1 MESAARWRKFRNR
14 TPNPIAQNG
23 VRSLT
28 RLVFQGPTDL
38 VLTRNAPTTR
48 CDSRLRAF
56 AAMILATTFA
66 SAMAQPEGGTAPPV
80 EAAETAAAPA
90 QPERPQASPARA
102 FLLDDLT
109 LVPDDYWAAGTFGDY
124 VLKNDRCTL
133 IFGGM
138 NPKKPNPERDGL
150 LIDAFPGPRSHE
162 HFWRSYPIIG
172 DVNTRTVETTNV
184 EFSNNEQDGS
194 ARLVVTMKSNQYKDL
209 TITTTYVMHRDSSG
223 ALATTTYRNN
233 GENPVQLAA
242 IGEFMHWGVMSPFIP
257 SVGFAA
263 AGAVDAD
270 AEFIYGNYFD
280 DFFFL
285 MPTEGLM
292 KAKHSLYET
301 RLVYKEAVDVPVDG
315 EVSFS
320 RHLLTSTDT
329 MAPLLGEA
337 LANREGK
344 PFGYLSGKIIERAMT
359 PTGVVETGVVANAD
373 VLLRVA
379 TRTDLPNEYRG
390 RPYMITRTDKNGR
403 WLAAVPPGQYGAR
416 VISTSRL
423 YEPPGYAHPVEKGKI
438 TAIEE
443 GISPASTLLYEIVD
457 ADTQQPI
464 PAKLSFVPLRG
475 TNPPVLGDPGEVIS
489 SSMLYSA
496 NGRGS
501 IEVPKGN
508 YRVVVSQGVEYNSS
522 EVRVSMTEAKTENI
536 RVELKRA
543 FKPEGWVSADLAV
556 RTSASPDVRTNAETR
571 VISAVAEGLQ
581 WIVSADKGS
590 LTDFAPI
597 IQALG
602 LSDKLRSSVGFRT
615 NGDRMPLIG
624 DILIAPVDLCEK
636 PNLAALSDAA
646 AKEKPEEALKAL
658 KALCP
663 DALTLLMRPTD
674 ERVGFLKAIGGKK
687 ELAYVP
693 VKDEP
698 IDFDGIQVW
707 DGKKQEEF
715 TLAYSAYQEYLAHG
729 ITRTP
734 FGASNSGG
742 TWNAEPGYP
751 RMYIKSSKTGT
762 TEFETKELIENF
774 KKGLVQVTNGP
785 LIEYTVDGKSPG
797 TLVTASAPDV
807 DGVKRVAVD
816 LKIYGPN
823 WTTISRIS
831 VQLNGRFIKQ
841 IMIPN
846 ATAGTD
852 GGLIFP
858 RKDFPDEGMFNLLI
872 SRDGVLEVLAESD
885 PGITQDPINP
895 HHIPTRDIVRQG
907 QRTLALSAPIF
918 IDGDDD
924 GAITLPPYMNKNAV
938 QQEYDNPEDYQPPF

>member
-1 MESAARWRKFRNR
+1 M
-14 TPNPIAQNG
+14 
-23 VRSLT
+23 
-28 RLVFQGPTDL
+28 
-38 VLTRNAPTTR
+38 
-48 CDSRLRAF
+48 RLRTF
-56 AAMILATTFA
+56 AAFVLAA
-66 SAMAQPEGGTAPPV
+66 SFTSAYAQPEGGTAPPEQTAE
-80 EAAETAAAPA
+80 EAAPKPQT
-90 QPERPQASPARA
+90 ERPQASPARA
-102 FLLDDLT
+102 FTLDDLT

-150 LIDAFPGPRSHE
+150 LIDAFPNARQKE
-162 HFWRSYPIIG
+162 HFWRTYPITG

-184 EFSNNEQDGS
+184 ELINDEEEGS
-194 ARLVVTMKSNQYKDL
+194 ARLVVTMKSTQYKDL
-209 TITTTYVMHRDSSG
+209 TITTEYTMFRDWSG
-223 ALATTTYRNN
+223 ARATTTFHN
-233 GENPVQLAA
+233 GGDNPLSLPA
-242 IGEFMHWGVMSPFIP
+242 IGEFVHWGVMAPFIP
-257 SVGFAA
+257 SVGFAS

-280 DFFFL
+280 NYLFL

-301 RLVYKEAVDVPVDG
+301 RLVYKEAVEIPVDG
-315 EVSFS
+315 EVSIS
-320 RHLLTSTDT
+320 RHILTSTDT

-344 PFGYLSGKIIERAMT
+344 PFGYLSGKIIERAQT
-359 PTGVVETGVVANAD
+359 ATGVIETGVVANAD
-373 VLLRVA
+373 VLLRVS

-423 YEPPGYAHPVEKGKI
+423 YEPPGYAHPVEQGKI
-438 TAIEE
+438 TAVEE
-443 GISPASTLLYEIVD
+443 GISPASMLIYEVVD
-457 ADTQQPI
+457 ADTQQSI

-475 TNPPVLGDPGEVIS
+475 STPPVLGKPGDMVS
-489 SSMLYSA
+489 SSMLYTP

-501 IEVPKGN
+501 VEVPKGN

-522 EVRVSMTEAKTENI
+522 EVRISMTEAKTETI

-543 FKPEGWVSADLAV
+543 FQPDGWVSADLAV
-556 RTSASPDVRTNAETR
+556 RTDASPDVRTTAETR
-571 VISAVAEGLQ
+571 VVSAVAEGLQ
-581 WIVSADKGS
+581 WIVSADKGT
-590 LTDFAPI
+590 LTDFEPI
-597 IQALG
+597 IRVLG
-602 LSDKLRSSVGFRT
+602 LSEKIRSSVGFRT
-615 NGDRMPLIG
+615 DGDKLPLMG
-624 DILIAPVDLCEK
+624 DVLVAPADLCGE
-636 PNLAALSDAA
+636 PNLAALLDAS
-646 AKEKPEEALKAL
+646 AKETPGEALSAL

-663 DALTLLMRPTD
+663 DALTLMMRPTD
-674 ERVGFLKAIGGKK
+674 ERVGFLKAVGGKK

-693 VKDEP
+693 TSNEP
-698 IDFDGIQVW
+698 LDFDGIQVW

-729 ITRTP
+729 IVRTA

-742 TWNAEPGYP
+742 TWNEEPGYP
-751 RMYIKSSKTGT
+751 RAYIKSSKTAT
-762 TEFETKELIENF
+762 TDFDTKELIENF
-774 KKGLVQVTNGP
+774 RKGLVQVTNGP
-785 LIEYTVDGKSPG
+785 LIEYTVDGKAPG
-797 TLVTASAPDV
+797 TLVTATAPGLDQ
-807 DGVKRVAVD
+807 VKRVAVD

-823 WTTISRIS
+823 WTTVSRVS
-831 VQLNGRFIKQ
+831 VQLNGRFVKQ
-841 IMIPN
+841 IMIPSL
-846 ATAGTD
+846 TVGSE

-858 RKDFPDEGMFNLLI
+858 RKDFPDEGKFNILVP
-872 SRDGVLEVLAESD
+872 RDAVFEIIAESD

-895 HHIPTRDIVRQG
+895 HQVPTRDIVRQG

-938 QQEYDNPEDYQPPF
+938 QQEFENPEDYQPPF